1 MFNHFTWASIA
12 LHLLGIWVLLMS
24 GFNLFNAQILKND
37 PFHELAQSLSVR
49 NISEKEFENEIKARE
64 KLRKTGQ
71 IVQMDENLK
80 TTEAPTTLKEKIY
93 LSKFNQKTDQNTQA
107 PRIGKFKNV
116 LEEGIAQL
124 TPKKQTR
131 ATLTPSSTL
140 TPSPTRS
147 PTSILSHP
155 NDSKIDAST
164 GKEGQ
169 GVSATDDYLKGV
181 AIGPNTL
188 LNTQEFKYYGF
199 YERIRELLVERWKT
213 HIQREIAM
221 QRGLASENRGLST
234 GSKITSLVVK
244 LDEKGFIK
252 GIEKIGLSGIERF
265 DQAAIQS
272 FHEAAP
278 FPHPPQEM
286 LKDGTLDIRWDFVVM
301 VDQASLFEFKV
312 SRGL

>member
-1 MFNHFTWASIA
+1 MPNNPIGMFNRFTWASIA

-64 KLRKTGQ
+64 KLLKTEQ

-80 TTEAPTTLKEKIY
+80 STEAPTTLKEKIY

-107 PRIGKFKNV
+107 PRIGKFKNI
-116 LEEGIAQL
+116 LEEGIAQH
-124 TPKKQTR
+124 T
-131 ATLTPSSTL
+131 
-140 TPSPTRS
+140 PTRS

-169 GVSATDDYLKGV
+169 GLSATDDYLKGV
-181 AIGPNTL
+181 SIGPNTL

>member
-1 MFNHFTWASIA
+1 MPNNPIGMFNRFTWASIA

-64 KLRKTGQ
+64 KLRKTEQ

-80 TTEAPTTLKEKIY
+80 TSEAPTTLKEKIY

-116 LEEGIAQL
+116 LDEGIAQP
-124 TPKKQTR
+124 T
-131 ATLTPSSTL
+131 
-140 TPSPTRS
+140 PTRR

-155 NDSKIDAST
+155 NDVKINAST

-169 GVSATDDYLKGV
+169 GLSATDDYLKGV
-181 AIGPNTL
+181 SIGPNTL

-199 YERIRELLVERWKT
+199 YERIRELLVDRWKT

-234 GSKITSLVVK
+234 GSKITSLIVK

-252 GIEKIGLSGIERF
+252 GIEKVGLSGIERF
-265 DQAAIQS
+265 DKAAIQS

-301 VDQASLFEFKV
+301 VDEASLFEFKV